1 MDFQTTS
8 FRARRS
14 YVWTYFRRIR
24 AADQEDHAMSVKN
37 LIPPVLLL
45 LLAFAAAPV
54 TADTVRIYVTNAA
67 GDSVHVVDPA
77 TNKVVQVIKGIEAA
91 HGINFSPDGARVYVS
106 NEADNTLD
114 VVDRK
119 SGKFIKKVPLSG
131 HPNNIAVT
139 KDGGRV
145 VVAIAEQ
152 VGALDFIDTAS
163 LSRAKTIPVNGRQ
176 HNVYVTPD
184 GKYSV
189 SGSTRT
195 GVISVVDLQ
204 SEQPAWELKLDA
216 GVRPMTFEVG
226 ADGSTR
232 RVFAQLSN
240 FNGFAVVDFAARKE
254 IEKIKLPDEP
264 TGFGAQEQRLG
275 SPSHGIGVAPDGKTL
290 WVTSLSANAVFVYAL
305 PDLKLQGHVALPEL
319 KLKAF
324 TQPLGALPNWVTFTP
339 DSKLI
344 YVSNSGIRSVSAI
357 DTAAMKV
364 VANIPVG
371 EVPKRIN
378 TLVMR

>member
-1 MDFQTTS
+1 MGFQTTS
-8 FRARRS
+8 FRARRF
-14 YVWTYFRRIR
+14 YVRTYFRRIR
-24 AADQEDHAMSVKN
+24 AADQEDHTMSVN

-54 TADTVRIYVTNAA
+54 AADTVRIYVTNAA

-152 VGALDFIDTAS
+152 VGALDFIDTAA

-290 WVTSLSANAVFVYAL
+290 WVTSLSANAVFVYSL

-357 DTAAMKV
+357 DTTAMKV
-364 VANIPVG
+364 VTNIPVG

>member
-1 MDFQTTS
+1 MTKNN
-8 FRARRS
+8 
-14 YVWTYFRRIR
+14 
-24 AADQEDHAMSVKN
+24 VKACVKY
-37 LIPPVLLL
+37 LWLLPAVT
-45 LLAFAAAPV
+45 LLAAIATMPV
-54 TADTVRIYVTNAA
+54 AADTVRIYVTNSA
-67 GDSVHVVDPA
+67 GDSVHVIDPA
-77 TNKVVQVIKGIEAA
+77 TNKVVQEIKGIEAA
-91 HGINFSPDGARVYVS
+91 HGINFSPDGARVYIS
-106 NEADNTLD
+106 NEAESTLD

-119 SGKFIKKVPLSG
+119 NGTIIKKVPLSG

-139 KDGGRV
+139 KDGSRV
-145 VVAIAEQ
+145 VVAIAQEP
-152 VGALDFIDTAS
+152 GALDFIDTTS

-204 SEQPAWELKLDA
+204 SEQPAWEVKLNA
-216 GVRPMTFEVG
+216 GIRPMTFEVNP
-226 ADGSTR
+226 DGSTR
-232 RVFAQLSN
+232 RVYAQLSN
-240 FNGFAVVDFAARKE
+240 LNGFAVVDFAERKE
-254 IEKIKLPDEP
+254 VERIKLPDEP
-264 TGFGAQEQRLG
+264 TGYGAQEQRLS
-275 SPSHGIGVAPDGKTL
+275 SPSHGMGVAPDGKTL

-305 PDLKLQGHVALPEL
+305 PDLKLQGYVVLPEL

-339 DSKLI
+339 DGKLI

-357 DTAAMKV
+357 NTSAMKV

-378 TLVMR
+378 TLVTR

>member
-1 MDFQTTS
+1 MGFQTTS
-8 FRARRS
+8 FRARRFC
-14 YVWTYFRRIR
+14 VWTYFRRIR
-24 AADQEDHAMSVKN
+24 AADQEDHTMSVN

-45 LLAFAAAPV
+45 LLAFAAASV
-54 TADTVRIYVTNAA
+54 AADTVRIYVTNAA

-145 VVAIAEQ
+145 VVAIAEE
-152 VGALDFIDTAS
+152 VGALDFIDTAA

-290 WVTSLSANAVFVYAL
+290 WVTSLSANAVFVYSL

>member
-1 MDFQTTS
+1 MGFQTTS
-8 FRARRS
+8 FRARRFC
-14 YVWTYFRRIR
+14 VWTYFRRIR
-24 AADQEDHAMSVKN
+24 AADQEDHTMSVN

-45 LLAFAAAPV
+45 LLAFAAASV
-54 TADTVRIYVTNAA
+54 AADTVRIYVTNAA

-290 WVTSLSANAVFVYAL
+290 WVTSLSANAVFVYSL

-357 DTAAMKV
+357 DTTTMKV

>member
-8 FRARRS
+8 FRVRRF
-14 YVWTYFRRIR
+14 YVWRYFRRIR

-54 TADTVRIYVTNAA
+54 TADTVRVYVTNAA
-67 GDSVHVVDPA
+67 GDSAHVVDPA

-91 HGINFSPDGARVYVS
+91 HGINFSPDGARVYAS

-139 KDGGRV
+139 KDGSRV
-145 VVAIAEQ
+145 VVAIAEA
-152 VGALDFIDTAS
+152 VGALDFVDTGS
-163 LSRAKTIPVNGRQ
+163 LNRAKTIPVNGRQ

-240 FNGFAVVDFAARKE
+240 FNGFAGGDFAAGKE

-305 PDLKLQGHVALPEL
+305 PDLKPQGHVALAAL
-319 KLKAF
+319 KLKGF
-324 TQPLGALPNWVTFTP
+324 RQVL
-339 DSKLI
+339 
-344 YVSNSGIRSVSAI
+344 
-357 DTAAMKV
+357 
-364 VANIPVG
+364 
-371 EVPKRIN
+371 
-378 TLVMR
+378 

>member
-14 YVWTYFRRIR
+14 YVWTYFRRIL

-319 KLKAF
+319 KLKTF

>member
-8 FRARRS
+8 FRASRS

-37 LIPPVLLL
+37 LLPPVLLL

-152 VGALDFIDTAS
+152 MGALDFIDTAS

-378 TLVMR
+378 TLVMH

>member
-1 MDFQTTS
+1 MGFQTTS
-8 FRARRS
+8 FRARRFC
-14 YVWTYFRRIR
+14 VWTYFRRIR
-24 AADQEDHAMSVKN
+24 AADQEDHTMSVN

-45 LLAFAAAPV
+45 LLALAAAPV
-54 TADTVRIYVTNAA
+54 AADTVRIYVTNAA

-91 HGINFSPDGARVYVS
+91 HGINFSPDGARVYIS

-152 VGALDFIDTAS
+152 VGALDFIDTAA

-176 HNVYVTPD
+176 HNVYATPD

-275 SPSHGIGVAPDGKTL
+275 SPSHGIGVAPDGITL
-290 WVTSLSANAVFVYAL
+290 WVTRLSANAVFVYSL

-357 DTAAMKV
+357 DTTAMKV
-364 VANIPVG
+364 VANILVG

>member
-1 MDFQTTS
+1 MNKGEMS
-8 FRARRS
+8 AWRACAKFF
-14 YVWTYFRRIR
+14 W
-24 AADQEDHAMSVKN
+24 
-37 LIPPVLLL
+37 LIPALTI
-45 LLAFAAAPV
+45 LLAITILPAAAE
-54 TADTVRIYVTNAA
+54 TVRIYVTNSA

-77 TNKVVQVIKGIEAA
+77 TNKVVQEIKGIEAA
-91 HGINFSPDGARVYVS
+91 HGINFSPDGARVYIS
-106 NEADNTLD
+106 NEADSTLD
-114 VVDRK
+114 VVDQK
-119 SGKFIKKVPLSG
+119 NGKIIKKVPLSG

-139 KDGGRV
+139 KDGSRV
-145 VVAIAEQ
+145 VVAIAQEA
-152 VGALDFIDTAS
+152 GALDFIDTAS
-163 LSRAKTIPVNGRQ
+163 LTRAKTVPVNGRQ

-195 GVISVVDLQ
+195 GVMSVVDLQ
-204 SEQPAWELKLDA
+204 TEQPAWELKLDA
-216 GVRPMTFEVG
+216 GVRPMTFEAG
-226 ADGSTR
+226 PDGSTR
-232 RVFAQLSN
+232 RVYAQLSN
-240 FNGFAVVDFAARKE
+240 LNGFAVVDFAERKE
-254 IEKIKLPDEP
+254 VGKIKLPSEP

-290 WVTSLSANAVFVYAL
+290 WVTSLSANAVFVYSL

-319 KLKAF
+319 KLKGF

-357 DTAAMKV
+357 STSAMKV

>member
-1 MDFQTTS
+1 MGFQTTS
-8 FRARRS
+8 FRARRF
-14 YVWTYFRRIR
+14 YVRTYFRRIC

-54 TADTVRIYVTNAA
+54 AADTVRIYVTNAA

-290 WVTSLSANAVFVYAL
+290 WVTSLSANAVFVYSL

-357 DTAAMKV
+357 DTTAMKV
-364 VANIPVG
+364 VTNIPVG